1 MEVTLRVFRYS
12 QGIEPHYDVY
22 SLSFSG
28 GKTVLE
34 GLFDVLEKQDGS
46 LAFRYSCRSAVCGS
60 CAMFI
65 NGSFRLACQTQIK
78 DLKSSVI
85 SVNPLPHMKI
95 IKDLV
100 VDMKPFFQKVDMI
113 LPYLIPKENPPEK
126 ERLQLPR
133 NRKLVDNYIDCILC
147 GACYSSC
154 TVAATDEYYLGPA
167 ALSKAWRFMAD
178 SRDGGTAHRLAIV
191 ADEHGALRCHTLFN
205 CVEACP
211 KQINCTQA
219 IQNIKRK
226 SVARIL
232 GFI

>member
-1 MEVTLRVFRYS
+1 MEVRLRVFRYMP
-12 QGIEPHYDVY
+12 GKEPYFDIFPF
-22 SLSFSG
+22 SFAG

-34 GLFDVLEKQDGS
+34 GLLDVLERQDGS

-65 NGSFRLACQTQIK
+65 NGSFRLACQTQIA
-78 DLKSSVI
+78 DLKSDV
-85 SVNPLPHMKI
+85 VTVCPLPHMKI

-100 VDMKPFFQKVDMI
+100 CDMRPFFQKIDTI
-113 LPYLIPKENPPEK
+113 LPYFIPKGNPPEK
-126 ERLQLPR
+126 EYYQSPKERR
-133 NRKLVDNYIDCILC
+133 LVDNYIDCMLC

-154 TVAATDEYYLGPA
+154 TIAATDENYWGPA
-167 ALSKAWRFMAD
+167 ALVKAWRFMAD
-178 SRDGGTAHRLAIV
+178 SRDGGTAQRLAIV

-219 IQNIKRK
+219 IQNIKKK
-226 SVARIL
+226 SVAKIL

>member
-12 QGIEPHYDVY
+12 AGVGPHYDMY
-22 SLSFSG
+22 PLSFPG

-34 GLFDVLEKQDGS
+34 GLFDVLEGQDGS

-85 SVNPLPHMKI
+85 SVSPLPHMRI

-100 VDMKPFFQKVDMI
+100 VDMKPFFKKIDMI
-113 LPYLIPKENPPEK
+113 LPYLLTKENPPEK
-126 ERLQLPR
+126 ERLQSPR
-133 NRKLVDNYIDCILC
+133 KRKLVDGYIDCILC

-167 ALSKAWRFMAD
+167 ALTKAWRFMAD
-178 SRDGGTAHRLAIV
+178 SRDGGTAKRLAVV

-219 IQNIKRK
+219 IQNIKKK
-226 SVARIL
+226 SMARVL